1 MFGFKKK
8 HELIDDERIFAVASG
23 ELIPLQDVDDPVFS
37 QGMMGRG
44 YGVNPVENAVVQAP
58 VFAKVTLVQGHAIG
72 LERADGLQFLI
83 HIGIDTVNLS
93 GHPFKPI
100 VAEGDIVEA
109 GDELVKVDWNEIT
122 NHGLAKTVMVVMPN
136 EQKLGA
142 TVTINDHVRNIE
154 AGAEIGT
161 ATR

>member
-8 HELIDDERIFAVASG
+8 RELIDDQRIFAVASG
-23 ELIPLQDVDDPVFS
+23 ELIPLRAVDDPVFS

-44 YGVNPVENAVVQAP
+44 YGLNPVENAVVQAP

-72 LERADGLQFLI
+72 LERADNLQYLI

-93 GHPFKPI
+93 GKPFKPL
-100 VAEGDIVEA
+100 VAEGDIVEV

-122 NHGLAKTVMVVMPN
+122 NHDLAKTVMVVMPN

-142 TVTINDHVRNIE
+142 TVQIDDQVRNVTTGE
-154 AGAEIGT
+154 EVGF